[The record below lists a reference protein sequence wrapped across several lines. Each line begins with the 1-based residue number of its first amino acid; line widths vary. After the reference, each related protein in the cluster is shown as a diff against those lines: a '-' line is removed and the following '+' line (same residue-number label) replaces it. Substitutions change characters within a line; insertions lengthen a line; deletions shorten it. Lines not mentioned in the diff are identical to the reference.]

1 MSFVALSLALMAQA
15 APPPSAAVLVV
26 TLDDARQDQMRYVR
40 ELVDDVARSIS
51 SREGALIQVAPARAS
66 AATFEPCIDDLHD
79 GGVRCARFYAARAAA
94 EAAPLV
100 VILVSD
106 AGSADRTRP
115 GSAAVRCVGVGAAP
129 SDPARQDTRVWPGAP
144 MMHGVNDWMDDRAA
158 LAGCIAAAAAETP

>member
-1 MSFVALSLALMAQA
+1 MSFVALSIALMAQA

-40 ELVDDVARSIS
+40 ELVEEVGQSFS
-51 SREGALIQVAPARAS
+51 GREGALIRVIPAEAS

-79 GGVRCARFYAARAAA
+79 GGVRCARFYASRAPA

-106 AGSADRTRP
+106 AEQADRARP
-115 GSAAVRCVGVGAAP
+115 GSAAVRCVGVGAGP
-129 SDPARQDTRVWPGAP
+129 TDPARQDTRVWPGAP
-144 MMHGVNDWMDDRAA
+144 MMHGVNAWMDDRAA